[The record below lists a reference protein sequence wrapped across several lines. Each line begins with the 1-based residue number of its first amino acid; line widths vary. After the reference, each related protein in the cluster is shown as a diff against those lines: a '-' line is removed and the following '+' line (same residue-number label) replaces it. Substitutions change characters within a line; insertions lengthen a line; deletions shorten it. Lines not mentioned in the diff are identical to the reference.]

1 MASTGSTSKGSIAV
15 QIEPKTGI
23 SFPVKLDDG
32 MELVAVGLRKKS
44 ILGLGGIKVY
54 GFGIFADN
62 EKLKEVLRLKI
73 GSKAPSK
80 PTKEMYEAVLESDIG
95 MMVRLVFVFSG
106 VSMGM
111 IKKNFDHMLGV
122 SVRKLNGGQ
131 SDQKLTA
138 KVFGDASDNIKLT
151 SGSII
156 EITRLPGYILQTKVK
171 DEVVSK
177 VESELLCKAYFHM
190 YLGDEAFDV
199 DAKER
204 FGQSLLSLF

>member
-1 MASTGSTSKGSIAV
+1 MASTGSTSKETVAV

-23 SFPVKLDDG
+23 SFPVTLDDG

-62 EKLKEVLRLKI
+62 EKLKEVLRLKM

-80 PTKEMYEAVLESDIG
+80 PTKEMYEAVLESDVG
-95 MMVRLVFVFSG
+95 MM
-106 VSMGM
+106 
-111 IKKNFDHMLGV
+111 
-122 SVRKLNGGQ
+122 VRKLNGGQ

-138 KVFGDASDNIKLT
+138 KVFADASDNIKLT

-177 VESELLCKAYFHM
+177 VESELLCKGYFHM

>member
-1 MASTGSTSKGSIAV
+1 MASTGSTSKESIAV

-23 SFPVKLDDG
+23 SFPIKHDDG

-73 GSKAPSK
+73 GNKAPSK
-80 PTKEMYEAVLESDIG
+80 PTKEMYGAVLDSDVG
-95 MMVRLVFVFSG
+95 LMVRLVFVFSG

-111 IKKNFDHMLGV
+111 IKKNFNHILGV
-122 SVRKLNGGQ
+122 SVKKFNGG
-131 SDQKLTA
+131 
-138 KVFGDASDNIKLT
+138 KVMKS
-151 SGSII
+151 S
-156 EITRLPGYILQTKVK
+156 QQMK

>member
-1 MASTGSTSKGSIAV
+1 MASTGSTSKESVAV

-80 PTKEMYEAVLESDIG
+80 PTKEMYEAVLDSDVG
-95 MMVRLVFVFSG
+95 MMVRVF
-106 VSMGM
+106 
-111 IKKNFDHMLGV
+111 
-122 SVRKLNGGQ
+122 
-131 SDQKLTA
+131 A
-138 KVFGDASDNIKLT
+138 DASDNIKLT

-156 EITRLPGYILQTKVK
+156 NIGLK
-171 DEVVSK
+171 DVVVSK

-204 FGQSLLSLF
+204 FGHSLLSLF